1 MLDLWS
7 KNGYNKQVSCCGL
20 MVKRLR
26 HRPFT
31 AESGVRFPLRL
42 PKKLR
47 EEISSLFLLLY
58 LLKGIEPSFVRAPEN
73 RKIFGMRLPYE
84 FQIKMLT
91 CLVSIFDSIEFNF

>member
-47 EEISSLFLLLY
+47 FCLAT
-58 LLKGIEPSFVRAPEN
+58 FVAYGTGAYFFGYFAPNEN
-73 RKIFGMRLPYE
+73 PQGE
-84 FQIKMLT
+84 FCANLHK
-91 CLVSIFDSIEFNF
+91 V